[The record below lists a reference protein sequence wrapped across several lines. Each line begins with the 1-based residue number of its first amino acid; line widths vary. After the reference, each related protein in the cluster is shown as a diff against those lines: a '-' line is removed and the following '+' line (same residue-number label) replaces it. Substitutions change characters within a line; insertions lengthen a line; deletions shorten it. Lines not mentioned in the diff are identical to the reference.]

1 MRLLLCVLPLML
13 ACSDDAPPVSSVP
26 TAQAPTAA
34 TPPSR
39 GPNVLF
45 VSLDTVSAEHMALY
59 GGPAKMPNL
68 EAVAAAGTT
77 FDHAISHFPE
87 TALSHWSMMTG
98 ALPAVH
104 GNVPAYGNSR
114 FTGPTLAERLRASGM
129 RTAAF
134 IGGETLTDRSTGMS
148 RGFEIY
154 DDAYPWDRKDLRRP
168 AAEVVAAA
176 TTWMSEQH
184 RSNQPYFAFVHLFD
198 AHFPYTPAPPWD
210 TAYTQ
215 GYTGTLTGS
224 DEDLRPYRDGQKTP
238 SAADIAHIAGL
249 YQGELSEMDAAL
261 KPLFEHESMA
271 NTIVVVTSDHG
282 ESFRHDYWFN
292 HRGGLWDEITRVPL
306 VIRGPDLPEGERRD
320 GVVGLVDLSPTLL
333 GRLELAPLDGVHGMD
348 LGPTLKGAEGQD
360 RVAFSITDPARPNP
374 QFAARSHDHK
384 LIAPAADGMPVL
396 DRALSYDLRVDP
408 LEAKPDAPL
417 PEPMESIG
425 SVYQAK
431 LQRVMARW
439 QGPAPER
446 RQPEQAEIERLKALG
461 YVDEPGAEQ
470 PRPAPGPPPRP

>member
-1 MRLLLCVLPLML
+1 MRLFLCVLAL
-13 ACSDDAPPVSSVP
+13 ACSSTEPEP
-26 TAQAPTAA
+26 TAPKQAAS
-34 TPPSR
+34 PSSPR
-39 GPNVLF
+39 VPNVL
-45 VSLDTVSAEHMALY
+45 VLSLDTVSAEHMALY

-77 FDHAISHFPE
+77 FERAISHFPE

-98 ALPAVH
+98 VLPAVH
-104 GNVPAYGNSR
+104 GNVPAFGDSR
-114 FTGPTLAERLRASGM
+114 YTGPTLAERLKAAGL

-148 RGFEIY
+148 RGFEVY
-154 DDAYPWDRKDLRRP
+154 DDKYPWDRKDLRRP

-176 TTWMSEQH
+176 TAWMSQH
-184 RSNQPYFAFVHLFD
+184 HNDNQPYFAFVHLFD
-198 AHFPYTPAPPWD
+198 AHFPYTPAAPWD

-224 DEDLRPYRDGQKTP
+224 DADLRPYRDGQKTP
-238 SAADIAHIAGL
+238 STADIAHIAGL

-261 KPLFEHESMA
+261 KPLFEHKSMA
-271 NTIVVVTSDHG
+271 NTILVVTSDHG

-306 VIRGPDLPEGERRD
+306 VIRGPGLPSGERRE
-320 GVVGLVDLSPTLL
+320 GVVGLVDLSPTVL
-333 GRLELAPLDGVHGMD
+333 GRLGLDPFDSIHGMD
-348 LGPTLKGAEGQD
+348 LGSNLKGAEGQD
-360 RVAFSITDPARPNP
+360 RVAFSTTDPERPSP
-374 QFAARSHDHK
+374 QFAARTHVHK
-384 LIAPAADGMPVL
+384 LIAPAEKGMPL
-396 DRALSYDLRVDP
+396 LQKALSYDLRTDP
-408 LEAKPDAPL
+408 LEAQPDAPV
-417 PEPMESIG
+417 PEAMESIG

-439 QGPAPER
+439 QGPAPEK

-461 YVDEPGAEQ
+461 YVDEPGAGR
-470 PRPAPGPPPRP
+470 PSPAP

>member
-1 MRLLLCVLPLML
+1 MRALSCVLALTL
-13 ACSDDAPPVSSVP
+13 ACGSDSPTVVEPPP
-26 TAQAPTAA
+26 EAETQPQT
-34 TPPSR
+34 R
-39 GPNVLF
+39 GPNVVVL
-45 VSLDTVSAEHMALY
+45 SLDTVSAEHMALY
-59 GGPAKMPNL
+59 GGPAQMPNL

-77 FDHAISHFPE
+77 FEHAISHFPE

-104 GNVPAYGNSR
+104 GNVPAFGNSR

-148 RGFEIY
+148 RGFETY
-154 DDAYPWDRKDLRRP
+154 DDKYPWDRKDLRRP

-176 TTWMSEQH
+176 TEWMSQRH
-184 RSNQPYFAFVHLFD
+184 RENQPFFAFVHLFD

-224 DEDLRPYRDGQKTP
+224 DEDLRPYRDGKKTP
-238 SAADIAHIAGL
+238 TAADIAHIAGL

-261 KPLFEHESMA
+261 KPLFEHASMA
-271 NTIVVVTSDHG
+271 NTLLIVTSDHG

-306 VIRGPDLPEGERRD
+306 VIRGPDLPQGERRD
-320 GVVGLVDLSPTLL
+320 GVVGLVDLSPTVL
-333 GRLELAPLDGVHGMD
+333 GRLKLAPLEGVHGMD

-360 RVAFSITDPARPNP
+360 RVAFSITDPERPNP
-374 QFAARSHDHK
+374 QFAARSHEHK
-384 LIAPAADGMPVL
+384 LIAPAEKGMPVL
-396 DRALSYDLRVDP
+396 EKALSYDLRIDP

-446 RQPEQAEIERLKALG
+446 RQPEQAEFERLKALG
-461 YVDEPGAEQ
+461 YVDEPGAD
-470 PRPAPGPPPRP
+470 PPPPRP